1 MIESTRRHLL
11 PWRVPRCRVLP
22 ARWRSGHQVTG
33 CLPAYKCT
41 GADVRI
47 RHEQGLGCITLACE
61 WKVSYMRSKSKGHT
75 GCQCRPGGRVGIL
88 PYHRT
93 SWYGF
98 YSPAGC
104 TCLTNHALGLLPECF
119 SSRPTGGAQV
129 RRIPPD
135 GAARASTADQP
146 WDWSSLASSGKPGPR
161 FWTGRPAS
169 GNRARW
175 VIWASRPVSVA
186 PGTRQPPS
194 KIWLLACFQ
203 RDTLGRAR

>member
-75 GCQCRPGGRVGIL
+75 GCQCRSGGRVGIL

-119 SSRPTGGAQV
+119 SSRPTGGRPSTPHSV
-129 RRIPPD
+129 RRCGEGEHGRPTVGLVFPGQLRETRTEVLD
-135 GAARASTADQP
+135 GATSVR
-146 WDWSSLASSGKPGPR
+146 KPGSVGYLGVTSCFR
-161 FWTGRPAS
+161 G
-169 GNRARW
+169 ARYETAA
-175 VIWASRPVSVA
+175 IED
-186 PGTRQPPS
+186 
-194 KIWLLACFQ
+194 LLVGLFSA
-203 RDTLGRAR
+203 